1 MDMPC
6 IRQLKGFQE
15 VFMTIESQLQ
25 RFLYDNFIFDEQIKI
40 ERNAS
45 LLENGI
51 VDSTGILELIMFI
64 EETFQIEV
72 QDDEVIP
79 QNLDSIANLINFIN
93 FKLQSADND

>member
-6 IRQLKGFQE
+6 IRQLKGSQE
-15 VFMTIESQLQ
+15 VFMTIER

>member
-1 MDMPC
+1 MNN
-6 IRQLKGFQE
+6 IQ
-15 VFMTIESQLQ
+15 SQIHK
-25 RFLYDNFIFDEQIKI
+25 FLYENFIFDGQIKI
-40 ERNAS
+40 DENAS

-93 FKLQSADND
+93 FKLQSTDND